1 MDEAIHVDLSEDSA
15 HVLLRS
21 AAHAETTSACVVY
34 VLPVGDET
42 RDVVGG
48 TGHGLRADHDLTGIL
63 SFVQE
68 LRLPGLTGGTHER
81 AHGDFYLTNKIVLS
95 ASIIVNIDH
104 LKLEL
109 LLALK
114 VVRHGEAGLEIGVE
128 VVHDD
133 LRLADLLPAVA
144 LLLKEDAPGVRL
156 AEVVEVLELAS
167 RDEKVDAL
175 VQARVRLLDHFKSFF
190 PLKI

>member
-1 MDEAIHVDLSEDSA
+1 M
-15 HVLLRS
+15 
-21 AAHAETTSACVVY
+21 
-34 VLPVGDET
+34 
-42 RDVVGG
+42 
-48 TGHGLRADHDLTGIL
+48 
-63 SFVQE
+63 
-68 LRLPGLTGGTHER
+68 TGGTHER
-81 AHGDFYLTNKIVLS
+81 AHSDFYLTNKIVLS

-114 VVRHGEAGLEIGVE
+114 IVRHGEAGLEIGVE

-144 LLLKEDAPGVRL
+144 LLLKEDAPRVRL

-167 RDEKVDAL
+167 RDEQVDAL

-190 PLKI
+190 RLKI